1 MVDEKEWLIPDL
13 CMLGVDVENDLECRL
28 VICRCL
34 RFLQGEMTANL
45 IANSLANE

>member
-13 CMLGVDVENDLECRL
+13 CMLGVDVENDFECRL
-28 VICRCL
+28 VNCRCM

-45 IANSLANE
+45 MTISSAN